1 VSQEVGDAVE
11 AVAGGA
17 ACRGEEHAMRIAII
31 GAGGVGGYF
40 GARLAEA
47 GHEVAFVA
55 RGAHKGAMKIKGLT
69 VHSALGDIYLP
80 TPEVVDDPAAVGP
93 SEVVLFCVKLWDV
106 PEAAEILRPMLAAGS
121 CVVPIQNGVTVTDTL
136 SGLLGVE
143 PVLGAVTQISA
154 SIEAPG
160 VIRHHGDFAR
170 LIFGEPGGEPEGG
183 KSARLERLEAAC
195 QAAGI
200 EARVSP
206 DIAVDI
212 WKKFIF
218 LAPMAGVT
226 AFYRGPIGAIQ
237 DDPERWARLEAMVR
251 ETAAVGRA
259 KGVALAD
266 ETEEGSLGFLGKL
279 PPAMRSS
286 MQLDLERGRR
296 LELEWLNGEV
306 VRLGAEL
313 GVPTPENAAVFEA
326 LKPFARGAD

>member
-1 VSQEVGDAVE
+1 
-11 AVAGGA
+11 
-17 ACRGEEHAMRIAII
+17 MKIAII

-55 RGAHKGAMKIKGLT
+55 RGAHKDAMKANGLT
-69 VHSALGDIYLP
+69 VHSALGDIHLAAP
-80 TPEVVDDPAAVGP
+80 DVVDDPAAVGP
-93 SEVVLFCVKLWDV
+93 REVVLFCVKLWDV
-106 PEAAEILRPMLAAGS
+106 PAAAEIVRPMLGAES
-121 CVVPIQNGVTVTDTL
+121 CVVPIQNGVSVTDTL
-136 SGLLGVE
+136 SGLLGAG

-170 LIFGEPGGEPEGG
+170 LIFGELRGGR
-183 KSARLERLEAAC
+183 SARVERLEATC
-195 QAAGI
+195 QAAAI
-200 EARVSP
+200 EARVAP
-206 DIAVDI
+206 DIEAEI
-212 WKKFIF
+212 WRKFIF
-218 LAPMAGVT
+218 LAAMAGAT
-226 AFYRGPIGAIQ
+226 AFYRAAIGEIR

-259 KGVALAD
+259 KGVALPED
-266 ETEEGSLGFLGKL
+266 MEDGSLDFLRKL

-306 VRLGAEL
+306 VRLGREL

-326 LKPFARGAD
+326 LKPFALGEDAP

>member
-1 VSQEVGDAVE
+1 
-11 AVAGGA
+11 
-17 ACRGEEHAMRIAII
+17 MKIAII

-40 GARLAEA
+40 GARLAAA

-55 RGAHKGAMKIKGLT
+55 RGAHKDAIKAKGLT
-69 VHSALGDIYLP
+69 VHSPLGDLHLP
-80 TPEVVDDPAAVGP
+80 APDVVDDPAAVGP
-93 SEVVLFCVKLWDV
+93 REAVLFCVKLWDV
-106 PEAAEILRPMLAAGS
+106 PGAAEILRPMLGRES
-121 CVVPIQNGVTVTDTL
+121 CVVPIQNGVSVTDTL
-136 SGLLGVE
+136 SGLLGAE
-143 PVLGAVTQISA
+143 RILGAVTQISA

-170 LIFGEPGGEPEGG
+170 LIFGEPGGEPGG
-183 KSARLERLEAAC
+183 GSSARLERLAAAC
-195 QAAGI
+195 RAAGI

-206 DIAVDI
+206 DIAVEI
-212 WKKFIF
+212 WVKFIF
-218 LAPMAGVT
+218 LAAMAGAT
-226 AFYRGPIGAIQ
+226 AFYRAPIGEIR

-266 ETEEGSLGFLGKL
+266 DAEQGPLDFLRKL
-279 PPAMRSS
+279 PPAMKSS

-313 GVPTPENAAVFEA
+313 GVPTPETAAVFEA
-326 LKPFARGAD
+326 LEPFAMGAE

>member
-1 VSQEVGDAVE
+1 
-11 AVAGGA
+11 
-17 ACRGEEHAMRIAII
+17 MRIAII

-55 RGAHKGAMKIKGLT
+55 RGAHKDAMKAKGLT
-69 VHSALGDIYLP
+69 VHSPLGEVHLP
-80 TPEVVDDPAAVGP
+80 APDVVDDPAAVGP
-93 SEVVLFCVKLWDV
+93 REAVLFCVKLWDV
-106 PEAAEILRPMLAAGS
+106 PGAAEIVRPMLGSES
-121 CVVPIQNGVTVTDTL
+121 CVAPIQNGVSVTDTL
-136 SGLLGVE
+136 SGLLGAE
-143 PVLGAVTQISA
+143 QVLGAVTQISA

-160 VIRHHGDFAR
+160 VIRHHGEFAR
-170 LIFGEPGGEPEGG
+170 LIFGEPGGGS
-183 KSARLERLEAAC
+183 SARVERLAAAC
-195 QAAGI
+195 RAAGI

-218 LAPMAGVT
+218 LAPMAGAT
-226 AFYRGPIGAIQ
+226 AFYRVPIGEIR
-237 DDPERWARLEAMVR
+237 DHPERWARLEAMVR

-266 ETEEGSLGFLGKL
+266 DAERGSLAFLGKL
-279 PPAMRSS
+279 PPAMKSS

-313 GVPTPENAAVFEA
+313 GVPTPETAAVFEA
-326 LKPFARGAD
+326 LEPFALGAD

>member
-1 VSQEVGDAVE
+1 MRFAV
-11 AVAGGA
+11 
-17 ACRGEEHAMRIAII
+17 I

-55 RGAHKGAMKIKGLT
+55 RGAHKDAMKAQGLT
-69 VHSALGDIYLP
+69 VHSPLGDIHLP
-80 TPEVVDDPAAVGP
+80 APDVVDVPAAVGP
-93 SEVVLFCVKLWDV
+93 REVVLFCVKLWDV
-106 PEAAEILRPMLAAGS
+106 PGAAEIVRPMLGSQS
-121 CVVPIQNGVTVTDTL
+121 CVVPIQNGVSVADTL
-136 SGLLGVE
+136 AGLLGAD

-170 LIFGEPGGEPEGG
+170 LIFGELAGGS
-183 KSARLERLEAAC
+183 SARVERLEAAC

-212 WKKFIF
+212 WRKFIF
-218 LAPMAGVT
+218 LAAMAGAT
-226 AFYRGPIGAIQ
+226 AFYRAPIGEIR

-259 KGVALAD
+259 KGVALP
-266 ETEEGSLGFLGKL
+266 EGLEQGSLGFLGKL
-279 PPAMRSS
+279 PPAMKSS

-306 VRLGAEL
+306 VRLGVEL
-313 GVPTPENAAVFEA
+313 GVPTPETAAVFEA
-326 LKPFARGAD
+326 LKPFALGTE

>member
-1 VSQEVGDAVE
+1 
-11 AVAGGA
+11 
-17 ACRGEEHAMRIAII
+17 MKIAII

-55 RGAHKGAMKIKGLT
+55 RGAHKEAMKANGLT
-69 VHSALGDIYLP
+69 VHSPLGDMHLAAP
-80 TPEVVDDPAAVGP
+80 DVVDDPAAVGP
-93 SEVVLFCVKLWDV
+93 CEVVLFCVKLWDV
-106 PEAAEILRPMLAAGS
+106 PAAAGMLRPMLASES
-121 CVVPIQNGVTVTDTL
+121 CVVPIQNGVSVTDTL
-136 SGLLGVE
+136 SGLLGAE

-160 VIRHHGDFAR
+160 AIRHHGDFAR
-170 LIFGEPGGEPEGG
+170 LIIGELGEELGGGG
-183 KSARLERLEAAC
+183 SARVERLVAAC

-200 EARVSP
+200 EARASP
-206 DIAVDI
+206 DIEAEI
-212 WKKFIF
+212 WNKFIF
-218 LAPMAGVT
+218 LAAMAGAT
-226 AFYRGPIGAIQ
+226 AFYRAPIGEIR

-259 KGVALAD
+259 QGVALAED
-266 ETEEGSLGFLGKL
+266 AAEGPLGFLRQL
-279 PPAMRSS
+279 PPAMKSS

-326 LKPFARGAD
+326 LKPFALGEP